1 MGEPPTKFVPDI
13 LHAGKK
19 QINLKPIKIMKLLND
34 ELPGSTRG
42 GAMTEIAPSI
52 LKRIKKIFRR
62 NCRQYKKLEINNQRG
77 GIVCL
82 IVNESIKED
91 ISQLILECKGNINN
105 ARL

>member
-1 MGEPPTKFVPDI
+1 M
-13 LHAGKK
+13 KK
-19 QINLKPIKIMKLLND
+19 LKD
-34 ELPGSTRG
+34 ELPGSRRR

-52 LKRIKKIFRR
+52 MKRIKKFFRR
-62 NCRQYKKLEINNQRG
+62 NCHQYKQLEINNQRG

-105 ARL
+105 TRL

>member
-1 MGEPPTKFVPDI
+1 MM
-13 LHAGKK
+13 K
-19 QINLKPIKIMKLLND
+19 QLKE

-52 LKRIKKIFRR
+52 LKRIKKFFRR
-62 NCRQYKKLEINNQRG
+62 NCRQYQKLQINNQRG

-91 ISQLILECKGNINN
+91 ISQLIMECNGNINN
-105 ARL
+105 TRL

>member
-1 MGEPPTKFVPDI
+1 
-13 LHAGKK
+13 
-19 QINLKPIKIMKLLND
+19 MKLLND
-34 ELPGSTRG
+34 ELPGSRRR

-52 LKRIKKIFRR
+52 MKRIKKFFRR
-62 NCRQYKKLEINNQRG
+62 NCHQYKKLEINNQRG

-105 ARL
+105 TRL